1 MNWEA
6 LNEIKNPRPVAFI
19 KQQTNVAAG
28 HQQVNNH
35 ARGESEIPPNE
46 LNGAEHGTMD
56 IGGETPA
63 IGVDTAM
70 APVGTIHGAAIKR
83 GQGKVR
89 AERRQGKHS
98 RAATTGRT
106 LPEGKPAP

>member
-28 HQQVNNH
+28 HQQINNNAH
-35 ARGESEIPPNE
+35 EKSALPQNE
-46 LNGAEHGTMD
+46 LKEANGTMD
-56 IGGETPA
+56 TGGKTPA

-70 APVGTIHGAAIKR
+70 AAMGTIHGAEIER
-83 GQGKVR
+83 GQGEVR
-89 AERRQGKHS
+89 AERRQGEHS
-98 RAATTGRT
+98 RTAAPDRKASKGS
-106 LPEGKPAP
+106 